1 MMDRYEREEL
11 AELHLRVIHT
21 TVEATV
27 ALYRSPIEMGEWT
40 RTAQAETEA
49 RREFWEALYRLEMA
63 DGPKNPVDVSTLR
76 RRLPR
81 QK

>member
-11 AELHLRVIHT
+11 AELILRVIST
-21 TVEATV
+21 TVEATT
-27 ALYRSPIEMGEWT
+27 ALYTLPLSMQDWH

-49 RREFWEALYRLEMA
+49 RREMWEALYRLEMA
-63 DGPKNPVDVSTLR
+63 DGARNPVDQSQLK

-81 QK
+81 QR